1 MASGKIKMET
11 QKLKISDREQ
21 LTLAGQIRNLSES
34 EWINTHA
41 SGSLQKS
48 RNLGFS
54 YRPLYLQERCA
65 HDFGW
70 TFQVL
75 PRTRV
80 TFGDALMEGDCA
92 PLTETCWFAKRLIER
107 NIFPDSDKYEVKYIK
122 TYKTDITGN
131 SDTEGVGV
139 VVRTSSANWIPAG
152 HLVFAIIAEWRGN
165 RWVEAKN
172 PF

>member
-1 MASGKIKMET
+1 MET
-11 QKLKISDREQ
+11 QRVPATDREQ
-21 LTLAGQIRNLSES
+21 FTLARQLRSLSETD
-34 EWINTHA
+34 WIAKHG
-41 SGSLQKS
+41 SGSLQKAKEI
-48 RNLGFS
+48 GFS
-54 YRPLYLQERCA
+54 YRSLYLQERCA

-107 NIFPDSDKYEVKYIK
+107 NIFPDSDRYEVKYIK
-122 TYKTDITGN
+122 TYKMDITED
-131 SDTEGVGV
+131 SYSEGVGV
-139 VVRTSSANWIPAG
+139 VVRTTSASWIPAG
-152 HLVFAIIAEWRGN
+152 HLVFAIIAHWDGS
-165 RWVEAKN
+165 RWMEARN